1 MIDEAMV
8 LIQEK
13 LYLFSFFSSPPFFF
27 YGDGDDLSWFH
38 FGDLVLE

>member
-13 LYLFSFFSSPPFFF
+13 LYLFSFFSSPPFF

>member
-27 YGDGDDLSWFH
+27 M
-38 FGDLVLE
+38 VMVMI